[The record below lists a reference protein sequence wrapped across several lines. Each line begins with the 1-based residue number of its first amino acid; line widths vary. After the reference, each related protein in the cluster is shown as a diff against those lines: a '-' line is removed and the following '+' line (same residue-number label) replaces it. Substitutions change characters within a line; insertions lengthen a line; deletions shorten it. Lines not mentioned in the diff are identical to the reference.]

1 MSSVG
6 SCSGASEFNPF
17 HSGKVRPRTDVL
29 MLYGI
34 DWEGLPSWREGCAGR
49 RRDSSSKRRVDSPS
63 GPSDMLEVI
72 VTVPWEPVDEG
83 GELKGFSVF

>member
-6 SCSGASEFNPF
+6 SCSGASEFKPF
-17 HSGKVRPRTDVL
+17 HSGKVRPSTEVL
-29 MLYGI
+29 MLYAMDPMG
-34 DWEGLPSWREGCAGR
+34 WEGCVGR

-63 GPSDMLEVI
+63 GPIDMLEVM